1 MDYPNGTPKRLTK
14 NDFTEAQPVWN
25 PAGNGIYFTT
35 WNPDGGA
42 IRFIDLTNNTE
53 KTITKENALYQGLAI
68 DPTGKKLVF
77 NKTSAQKFKDAIE
90 PSYDDAEDELAW
102 IDLTTGNEK
111 LIDKANGR
119 YNPHFALND
128 DRIYLNNRGRLISIQ
143 WDGGDEKEIAKISGI
158 TTFGSVP
165 EHRGKPLADPCVI
178 PEVFD
183 ADEAAK
189 ENNPPSSA
197 NNILLSPKGSAAIA
211 QVNNNIY
218 FVTLPKSGKSV
229 SISVADASN
238 AAFPSKL
245 LTEIGGEFPSWQADG
260 KTIH

>member
-1 MDYPNGTPKRLTK
+1 MKKRL
-14 NDFTEAQPVWN
+14 
-25 PAGNGIYFTT
+25 
-35 WNPDGGA
+35 
-42 IRFIDLTNNTE
+42 L
-53 KTITKENALYQGLAI
+53 
-68 DPTGKKLVF
+68 
-77 NKTSAQKFKDAIE
+77 
-90 PSYDDAEDELAW
+90 
-102 IDLTTGNEK
+102 
-111 LIDKANGR
+111 
-119 YNPHFALND
+119 
-128 DRIYLNNRGRLISIQ
+128 
-143 WDGGDEKEIAKISGI
+143 KISGI

-229 SISVADASN
+229 SISVADAKN

-260 KTIH
+260 KTIQLEIRCSAFHL